1 MHIAILMTNTDQSRF
16 SEQHPRDG
24 DKFTTLIQE
33 ARRDWTTEVHP
44 VKDGVFPESLEGIDG
59 IMITGSPASAASD
72 DPWVLEL
79 LQVIR
84 DSWEARVPMFGA
96 CFGHQ
101 AIARALGGAVG
112 FNEGPFV
119 LGIVEA
125 EVLAPAPCME
135 GAPGR
140 FRIAAAHGEQ
150 VTMLPEG
157 AVVNSR
163 GPGCPVG
170 GFHIGDRVFTTEY
183 HPEMTHHFISALT
196 EAMARKMDPG
206 VIEAAR
212 ASLEVPADRA
222 LFAEWVARF
231 FEGKG

>member
-16 SEQHPRDG
+16 SEQHPKDG
-24 DKFTTLIQE
+24 EKFTTLIQD
-33 ARRDWTTEVHP
+33 ARPDWTTEVHP
-44 VKDGVFPESLEGIDG
+44 VKDGVFPESLEGLDG
-59 IMITGSPASAASD
+59 IMITGSPASAQSD

-84 DSWEARVPMFGA
+84 DADAAGVRMFGA

-101 AIARALGGAVG
+101 AIARALGGGVG
-112 FNEGPFV
+112 FNAGPFV

-125 EVLAPAPCME
+125 EVLEPAPWMKD
-135 GAPGR
+135 APER

-150 VTMLPEG
+150 VTALPEG

-170 GFHIGDRVFTTEY
+170 GFHIGDRIFATEY
-183 HPEMTHHFISALT
+183 HPEMTHGFIEALT
-196 EAMARKMDPG
+196 EAMARKMDPE
-206 VIEAAR
+206 VISAAR
-212 ASLEVPADRA
+212 ASLEVPLDREM
-222 LFAEWVARF
+222 FAEWVARF
-231 FEGKG
+231 FEGKR